1 MSSSHTRQSSLP
13 RSLAAPLCHPRMLI
27 AHSRVSRLDFFFF
40 SFVCQSFLINFLHP
54 QLVCNH
60 LIKNLKLLTITL
72 LSRLSGVALSL
83 SSYRCCRHCSS
94 SSFVAFAA
102 AGRKLPPCRCS
113 ALSRSLAVQMNMF

>member
-83 SSYRCCRHCSS
+83 SRRIVVVVIALRRRLSLLLLLAASCRR
-94 SSFVAFAA
+94 AD
-102 AGRKLPPCRCS
+102 
-113 ALSRSLAVQMNMF
+113 ALHSLVRSQSR